1 METNKI
7 IKPKEYDQFTVIPS
21 YIFRQKNISS
31 GATGLY
37 CWLFSH
43 NSEFKISTEFIVSHF
58 KDGRDSI
65 NNRIKELIS
74 FGYLI
79 RQEVRVKGKFAGYNY
94 ILNDK
99 PKTDKPKTGKPQTE
113 KPYTDNP
120 QQSNINNNISYNI
133 KSNINKSNSVK
144 YDFSKN
150 SIESYPHILSLFP
163 KRFQPK
169 NRKQKIDWL
178 SVIDKLERID
188 GYDPRQV
195 YYIVKKA
202 RDDDFWKDNFY
213 SISKL
218 RKKNKEGILYIDYF
232 AERYGKN
239 IF

>member
-1 METNKI
+1 M
-7 IKPKEYDQFTVIPS
+7 
-21 YIFRQKNISS
+21 

-37 CWLFSH
+37 CWMFSH
-43 NSEFKISTEFIVSHF
+43 KSDFTITVEYIKGHF
-58 KDGRDSI
+58 KEGRDAVNSKI
-65 NNRIKELIS
+65 NELMVL
-74 FGYLI
+74 GYL
-79 RQEVRVKGKFAGYNY
+79 QRVKVRNKGRFMGYNY
-94 ILNDK
+94 ILSDS
-99 PKTDKPKTGKPQTE
+99 PITE
-113 KPYTDNP
+113 KPITEKPFTEKPNSDNP

-202 RDDDFWKDNFY
+202 REDDFWKDNFY
-213 SISKL
+213 SLLKL
-218 RKKNKEGILYIDYF
+218 RNKNKSGLKYIDYF
-232 AERYGKN
+232 AEKFGKN